1 MIALG
6 DFTGAYC
13 CFKRILPLVI
23 NNQKEYLEV
32 MKTIRQ
38 MEKSFDN
45 LSCQAHKEWGDNYY
59 EDNNYILALLEYENC
74 LLVNPEL
81 SDELGRKVELLKTF
95 LNPEERIIKI
105 CLEKGGVLYS
115 TGDYRK
121 SNKYFTRVLSL
132 SNEEDFEYKLAKS
145 RIINV

>member
-1 MIALG
+1 M
-6 DFTGAYC
+6 
-13 CFKRILPLVI
+13 
-23 NNQKEYLEV
+23 
-32 MKTIRQ
+32 
-38 MEKSFDN
+38 
-45 LSCQAHKEWGDNYY
+45 
-59 EDNNYILALLEYENC
+59 LEYENC

-81 SDELGRKVELLKTF
+81 SEQLGRKVEFLKTF

-145 RIINV
+145 RIVNV